1 MPVLF
6 AALAAAMA
14 ACARL
19 DGPDRRRR
27 APRRGPTPSRFSPRG
42 QPWRDPRRRPGS
54 GRAAPSA
61 RAALASAPPPP
72 RSPPRG
78 ALALGYSWVNSAV
91 MSASISQSSSSQS
104 LFSGRG
110 RRPRPRAA
118 AARRI
123 PRRSASAG
131 GPQTTTGGRLGGAGV
146 SLWYGGRPAGR
157 VARPRRRRDLDARRA
172 PPGVPRPHIKRC
184 DEATDAD
191 ADIARAGSRG
201 RRRRLECEDPRDR
214 AFARSLA
221 GETKGRARAR
231 VGVRKGARGINVS
244 LCC

>member
-14 ACARL
+14 ACARSTVPIGVAARSKRSNTFAVL
-19 DGPDRRRR
+19 SSR
-27 APRRGPTPSRFSPRG
+27 PTLARSTASSG
-42 QPWRDPRRRPGS
+42 EWK
-54 GRAAPSA
+54 GRAVCARCARLCASSA
-61 RAALASAPPPP
+61 EITSA
-72 RSPPRG
+72 G

-104 LFSGRG
+104 LFSGAGGGRG
-110 RRPRPRAA
+110 RGRCGAADSTSLCIGGRPPDDD
-118 AARRI
+118 
-123 PRRSASAG
+123 
-131 GPQTTTGGRLGGAGV
+131 GGRLGGAGV